1 MRLLPWS
8 TVDGKPCYVVGAS
21 GDGPPGPVSRLAD
34 LWEARHLLEART
46 VLGALREGP
55 GVLERADAGRL
66 RAACVRLVW
75 SLARVLRVAD
85 SRGERLG
92 RSDEREAARLE
103 MAWVLLGHAR
113 DLLITGHGEP
123 FQFRYVVP
131 RLAECLAE
139 AVAVADARAALLAA
153 GPPGPDEDGR
163 ALPPAYGGGTIYI
176 WR

>member
-1 MRLLPWS
+1 M
-8 TVDGKPCYVVGAS
+8 
-21 GDGPPGPVSRLAD
+21 SRLAD

-46 VLGALREGP
+46 LLGALGDRLP
-55 GVLERADAGRL
+55 VLERADAGRL

-113 DLLITGHGEP
+113 DLLTTGHGEP
-123 FQFRYVVP
+123 SQLRYVVP

-139 AVAVADARAALLAA
+139 AVAVADARAVLLAA
-153 GPPGPDEDGR
+153 PDDDPPDDDPPDGDPPDGD
-163 ALPPAYGGGTIYI
+163 PPDGDPPDGDPPDGDGGEPGGGG
-176 WR
+176 RRCGKGGGR